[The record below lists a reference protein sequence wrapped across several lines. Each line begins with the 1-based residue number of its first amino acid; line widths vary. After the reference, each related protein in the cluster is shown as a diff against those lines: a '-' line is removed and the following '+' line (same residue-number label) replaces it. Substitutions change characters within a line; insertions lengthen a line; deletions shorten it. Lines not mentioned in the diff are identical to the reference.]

1 MSETTWTVH
10 ITMIFLSISLN
21 FCVTSEAWSAH
32 RDLFSVGVVVV
43 RGVDVS
49 VFTLGFRSKTYERM
63 HLFHSN
69 FTERSCIV
77 KRRSCLKAE
86 GISKILT
93 ELWPFLL
100 KKILAKL

>member
-43 RGVDVS
+43 SGVDVS
-49 VFTLGFRSKTYERM
+49 VFTLGFRSITYEGM
-63 HLFHSN
+63 NL

-77 KRRSCLKAE
+77 KRRSSLKAE
-86 GISKILT
+86 SISKILI
-93 ELWPFLL
+93 ELWPFFTLINFG
-100 KKILAKL
+100 KIVVSD